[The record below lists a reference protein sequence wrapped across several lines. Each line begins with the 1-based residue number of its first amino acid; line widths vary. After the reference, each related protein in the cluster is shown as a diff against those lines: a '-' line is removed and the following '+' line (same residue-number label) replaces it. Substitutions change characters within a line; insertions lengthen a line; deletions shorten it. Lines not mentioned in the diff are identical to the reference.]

1 LLSGLSPGVL
11 EQLAKRAKPITFL
24 ADDIVIGEGER
35 GNALYIIT
43 HGVVSVLKG
52 NDVMAELSDGDF
64 FGEMALLGDQVRTAT
79 VKAKTPS
86 TLLRLRR
93 RDVMRLAESQPD
105 LKLRLDEVKN
115 EREIQTGLV
124 GTIPLLRGLST
135 DVLELVTE
143 QTSAAKYGPGD
154 IVISEGDRDDALYL
168 IVHGAVTVSK
178 GGEIVAE
185 LRDGD
190 FFGEMALLGDQIRTA
205 TVKIKKTS
213 TLLRLRRKDILAS
226 SENNVELKRRLE
238 EAQQA
243 RRYNK
248 E

>member
-1 LLSGLSPGVL
+1 
-11 EQLAKRAKPITFL
+11 
-24 ADDIVIGEGER
+24 
-35 GNALYIIT
+35 
-43 HGVVSVLKG
+43 
-52 NDVMAELSDGDF
+52 
-64 FGEMALLGDQVRTAT
+64 
-79 VKAKTPS
+79 
-86 TLLRLRR
+86 
-93 RDVMRLAESQPD
+93 MRLAEGQPD
-105 LKLRLDEVKN
+105 LKRRLDEVKN